1 MYLGVGA
8 NAIVDEATTEL
19 LVTATELGTK
29 VLATGDGI
37 WMPTGIPIQTFLL
50 TDNYIHTSNPKFIL
64 MGTIP
69 GSLMT
74 PSKGMGTMR
83 TLEITIA
90 NANVV
95 NVVSAVNVTG
105 SADAAI
111 GTRNRIQTVYLLH
124 NPILTL
130 LNLTPSHTLPKKS
143 PSSKMTS
150 THVIH

>member
-1 MYLGVGA
+1 M
-8 NAIVDEATTEL
+8 DEVTTEL
-19 LVTATELGTK
+19 PATATELGTK
-29 VLATGDGI
+29 VLATGHGI
-37 WMPTGIPIQTFLL
+37 WTPTGIPIQTLL
-50 TDNYIHTSNPKFIL
+50 LMDNYIHTSNPRFIL

-69 GSLMT
+69 GSLTT

-95 NVVSAVNVTG
+95 NVASAVNVTG

-111 GTRNRIQTVYLLH
+111 GTQCHIQAAYLLH

-130 LNLTPSHTLPKKS
+130 LNPTPSHTSPKKS
-143 PSSKMTS
+143 PSSKMTN
-150 THVIH
+150 THVTH